1 MSVAVRHCV
10 CYLWLTHL
18 HPFPQAQEALE
29 HKRAAAVASAREAKE
44 TARALAAAA
53 AISRQKGDK
62 AAREDVQ
69 GDGKA
74 KQEQKKQK
82 KKKLT
87 PMEKLKLRM
96 QQKFNNTVSKAH
108 VWRQGGM

>member
-1 MSVAVRHCV
+1 MLV
-10 CYLWLTHL
+10 
-18 HPFPQAQEALE
+18 
-29 HKRAAAVASAREAKE
+29 
-44 TARALAAAA
+44 ALAAAA

-82 KKKLT
+82 KKKKLT

-96 QQKFNNTVSKAH
+96 QQKFNNTVSRSTRVAARWC
-108 VWRQGGM
+108 VTCWRLTVLGWYDGCS

>member
-1 MSVAVRHCV
+1 M
-10 CYLWLTHL
+10 
-18 HPFPQAQEALE
+18 
-29 HKRAAAVASAREAKE
+29 ASAREAKE

-74 KQEQKKQK
+74 KHEQKKQKKK

-96 QQKFNNTVSKAH
+96 QQKFNNTVSKSTRVAARWC
-108 VWRQGGM
+108 VTCWRLTVLGWYDGCS